1 MEFIQPNQKGGQCVK
16 MSMVKSAGG
25 SILYT
30 AAFANAAV
38 AGTQVQASIQW
49 NLALSATKEVIIPT
63 AETWILTDLFAA
75 SAADAGTDINP
86 IVEFY
91 KDADRKLDNSKFLN
105 TVLVA
110 NTSRPNGL
118 NANLEYEGGS
128 HMTAIVISSVVAGA
142 ARNVKAVA
150 PYEKY

>member
-1 MEFIQPNQKGGQCVK
+1 

-30 AAFANAAV
+30 AAIANAA
-38 AGTQVQASIQW
+38 AAATIAEATIQW
-49 NLALSATKEVIIPT
+49 NLKITGTKEVIIPT
-63 AETWILTDLFAA
+63 AETWILTDLFAS
-75 SAADAGTDINP
+75 SAADAGNETNP
-86 IVEFY
+86 VLEFY
-91 KDADRKLDNSKFLN
+91 KDSDRKLDNSKFLN
-105 TVLVA
+105 TVLVS

-128 HMTAIVISSVVAGA
+128 HMTATFITSAVATA
-142 ARNVKAVA
+142 ARNIKAIA